1 MSGLRSSSAL
11 VATALMALALATQA
25 QESDEMAGAWLMHE
39 VRPWAETE
47 PLEDRLRPAEVAS
60 GGVSAQA
67 GSSNTCIRESAR
79 CPYPI
84 ARTNYD
90 TGRSEGHSGWQQRYI
105 DNKNRVEKG
114 GCELDVVWYGD
125 SIVEYWAER
134 AGSVWRDYMEQAG
147 FRSTWAGIAGDTS
160 ANLLYRITH
169 GEFPDRIYPKVV
181 VISIGIVDLVRAANR
196 DLEDGN
202 NRARIVTNAMENVRD
217 MIAYIRSRACE
228 TQVVITSVLT
238 CGDGGDDDENYDW
251 PSRFSRGIEEIN
263 AAYADLA
270 SREEKVTF
278 VSCIDRFINRRQIDG
293 NLMPDTV
300 HPSVNGYKVL
310 ADCVSR
316 VVRPLALG
324 DTRKISLRG
333 LR

>member
-114 GCELDVVWYGD
+114 GCEVRPPPAIYAS
-125 SIVEYWAER
+125 SIVCFAVSFRHCHTALLPCIIFIRGRFNICHNIIHISRLYLSYEILEYFPSFLTR
-134 AGSVWRDYMEQAG
+134 FLRQFNS
-147 FRSTWAGIAGDTS
+147 FCSSSTS
-160 ANLLYRITH
+160 
-169 GEFPDRIYPKVV
+169 
-181 VISIGIVDLVRAANR
+181 
-196 DLEDGN
+196 
-202 NRARIVTNAMENVRD
+202 NAV
-217 MIAYIRSRACE
+217 
-228 TQVVITSVLT
+228 
-238 CGDGGDDDENYDW
+238 
-251 PSRFSRGIEEIN
+251 
-263 AAYADLA
+263 
-270 SREEKVTF
+270 
-278 VSCIDRFINRRQIDG
+278 
-293 NLMPDTV
+293 
-300 HPSVNGYKVL
+300 
-310 ADCVSR
+310 
-316 VVRPLALG
+316 
-324 DTRKISLRG
+324 
-333 LR
+333 